1 MGKRIKMLEAVF
13 EGLGLLGNAIIL
25 LVGMLILDKSSDL
38 AIDNS
43 VKVAEITGLGKTT
56 IGFLLIASFTTLP
69 ELSVSIFSTMD
80 PESIGI
86 AIGNVLGSNVVNICL
101 ILGLCF
107 LILSLK
113 SRGGIYRFT
122 RATTEE
128 VRELYFGLFT
138 ASLVPLA
145 LIYIGYASSIIGIIL
160 VTIFVLNNIQ
170 MIRSRRN
177 RETYSLSE
185 KGKAARYVLLTFF
198 GAVGVVASAYFI
210 VESASYIAEE
220 LGVPR
225 VVIGATIVAFGTS
238 LPELANGINATRK
251 GHIEL
256 VLGNI
261 VGSGFVNITLILGV
275 ALMGGPFRVDMAAYS
290 SLVIFSIMANL
301 LLWYFLSGERIS
313 WRESVILLF
322 MYTLFIVTSFGAQQS

>member
-1 MGKRIKMLEAVF
+1 MLEAVF
-13 EGLGLLGNAIIL
+13 ESLGLIGNAIIL
-25 LVGMLILDKSSDL
+25 LVGMLTLDKSSDL

-43 VKVAEITGLGKTT
+43 VEIAKITGLGKTT

-80 PESIGI
+80 PEAIGI
-86 AIGNVLGSNVVNICL
+86 AIGNVLGSNIVNVCL

-113 SRGGIYRFT
+113 SQGRIYRFSNKT
-122 RATTEE
+122 SEE
-128 VRELYFGLFT
+128 VRDLYFGLFI
-138 ASLVPLA
+138 ASLIPLA
-145 LIYIGYASSIIGIIL
+145 LIYIGYASSIIGAIL
-160 VTIFVLNNIQ
+160 ITIFVFHNIQ
-170 MIRSRRN
+170 MIRSKRN
-177 RETYSLSE
+177 KEVYSLSE
-185 KGKAARYVLLTFF
+185 KGKVTRYVLLTLL
-198 GAVGVVASAYFI
+198 GVIGVVASAYFI
-210 VESASYIAEE
+210 VESASYIAEA

-261 VGSGFVNITLILGV
+261 VGSGFMNITLILGV
-275 ALMGGPFRVDMAAYS
+275 ALMGGPFRVNMAAYS
-290 SLVIFSIMANL
+290 SLVMFSIMANL

-313 WRESVILLF
+313 WREGIILLF
-322 MYTLFIVTSFGAQQS
+322 MYTLFIIASFGAQES

>member
-1 MGKRIKMLEAVF
+1 MLEAVF
-13 EGLGLLGNAIIL
+13 ESLGLIGNAIIL
-25 LVGMLILDKSSDL
+25 LVGMLTLDKSSDL

-43 VKVAEITGLGKTT
+43 VEIAKITGLGKTT

-80 PESIGI
+80 PEAIGI
-86 AIGNVLGSNVVNICL
+86 AIGNVLGSNIVNVCL

-113 SRGGIYRFT
+113 SQGRIYRFSNKT
-122 RATTEE
+122 SEE
-128 VRELYFGLFT
+128 VRDLYFGLFI
-138 ASLVPLA
+138 ASLIPLA
-145 LIYIGYASSIIGIIL
+145 LIYIGYASSIIGAIL
-160 VTIFVLNNIQ
+160 ITIFVFHNIQ
-170 MIRSRRN
+170 MIRSKRN
-177 RETYSLSE
+177 KEVYSLSE
-185 KGKAARYVLLTFF
+185 KGKVTRYVLLTLL
-198 GAVGVVASAYFI
+198 GVIGVVASAYFI
-210 VESASYIAEE
+210 VESASYIAEA

-261 VGSGFVNITLILGV
+261 VGSGFMNITLILGV
-275 ALMGGPFRVDMAAYS
+275 ALMGGPFRVNMAAYS
-290 SLVIFSIMANL
+290 SRVMFSIMANL

-313 WRESVILLF
+313 WREGIILLF
-322 MYTLFIVTSFGAQQS
+322 MYTLFIIASFGAQES

>member
-1 MGKRIKMLEAVF
+1 MLEAVF
-13 EGLGLLGNAIIL
+13 ESLGLIGNAIIL
-25 LVGMLILDKSSDL
+25 LVGMLTLDKSSDL

-43 VKVAEITGLGKTT
+43 VEIAKITGLGKTT

-80 PESIGI
+80 PEAIGI
-86 AIGNVLGSNVVNICL
+86 AIGNVLGSNIVNVCL

-113 SRGGIYRFT
+113 SQGRIYRFSNKT
-122 RATTEE
+122 SEE
-128 VRELYFGLFT
+128 VRDLYFGLFI
-138 ASLVPLA
+138 ASLIPLA
-145 LIYIGYASSIIGIIL
+145 LIYIGYASSIIGAIL
-160 VTIFVLNNIQ
+160 ITIFVFHNIQ
-170 MIRSRRN
+170 MIRSKRN
-177 RETYSLSE
+177 KEVYSLSE
-185 KGKAARYVLLTFF
+185 RGKVTRYVLLTLL
-198 GAVGVVASAYFI
+198 GVIGVVASAYFI
-210 VESASYIAEE
+210 VESASYIAEA

-275 ALMGGPFRVDMAAYS
+275 ALMGGPFRVNMAAYS
-290 SLVIFSIMANL
+290 SLVMFSIMANL
-301 LLWYFLSGERIS
+301 LLWYFLSGERIG
-313 WRESVILLF
+313 WREGIILLF
-322 MYTLFIVTSFGAQQS
+322 MYTLFIIASFGAQES